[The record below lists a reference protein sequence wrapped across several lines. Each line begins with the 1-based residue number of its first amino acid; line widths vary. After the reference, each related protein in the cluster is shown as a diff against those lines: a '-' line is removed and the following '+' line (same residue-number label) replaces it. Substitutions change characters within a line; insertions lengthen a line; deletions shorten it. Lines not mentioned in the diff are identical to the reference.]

1 LKHFS
6 SDRVGA
12 AALALPL
19 SCRMPVAALTL
30 ALLLLLLL
38 PLQALAQCDAR
49 LQCCATA
56 APGGTPSCGGSG
68 PVERPFSG
76 PARGAGNPLDII
88 SGNKYQRETDLPALP
103 GVLGLELVRHYN
115 SAMTHRAAGRL
126 GQGWRLSYQA
136 ELRDGVESLTIVQ
149 ADGTTQRFLRGIA
162 HPDTYTSAD
171 PRQGRVQRL
180 RSPAGPH
187 HVWTWPGGRQL
198 RFELGRLVS
207 IKEASGEEVTL
218 FHTVHGRLVGVRDPQ
233 GRELTLHHDAGG
245 RITAIDTPVGRYT
258 YAYDGKPANLVQVT
272 MPGEGRVM
280 LTYHYE
286 DTRHAHALTGIS
298 ASGTG
303 SDGRQMSQRLMTWG
317 YDDKGHAV
325 SSVKGDGRDGIERV
339 TVQRRHQGDGGEV
352 TLTNANGHATVY
364 RWRAMAG
371 QARLLEAV
379 GPGCA
384 SCGATNVRYGYDRFG
399 RLTEVTQLD
408 DHGRPSRTELH
419 ALDPLGRVVTTSR
432 IAYQGG
438 KAQPPMQVVRYG
450 YADTRSDMP
459 SLIVRRS
466 VIAGR
471 EHTVRIE
478 HNERRQ
484 VTSVTEEGWSPL
496 DADLRPVAAGAPLKR
511 TTRYVYTRIGWHSV
525 LTHVDGPLPNGPLG
539 TPQDSDVTEI
549 RYDERGGRVL
559 EVTHPTGLRATYLHD
574 AAGRVVQHAPT
585 DGVPVQLTIDMAGR
599 VVRSQRGA
607 ETQALLRD
615 AAGRITRLER
625 NDGTRYAV
633 SYDHAGRLEAITD
646 AQGSRQEVRFDA
658 ESNVV
663 QTQARDAAGNVPFDE
678 VRYEYDPAGR
688 LVADN
693 RGNHRTYDLLG
704 RLIRETDPLGRRS
717 IYQYDALGRQVVQEE
732 RARGPQIARMRKTA
746 LDDNDDIRAVTRLHY
761 RNDRAEASEIV
772 AANGATTAMEQDDF
786 GRTVRLIS
794 PDTGTTVAKFDEA
807 DRIVQLVDAVG
818 NRFRYTHDSLGRMI
832 ERTISHPERPGA
844 TDRAEWRYEGA
855 NLVESSNQHQ
865 ADRYRWDV
873 HGRLVRKTVHLRTSG
888 PGSAGHLF
896 ETRYRYDDAG
906 RLSEKRLPDGLV
918 VVHRYDAH
926 GRESAV
932 LLRYPN
938 GQEQPII
945 ASVVSDAVHGVREL
959 TFGNGVVTANARDR
973 RGRLVGIATAAR
985 RSGGPPEPLYSQ
997 RIIYDAADRIV
1008 AIDRDGR
1015 SEVYGYDGFNRL
1027 VEVDTPHEHRRFRYD
1042 LVGNRTE
1049 AWERGSR
1056 AVGSFAASDFRR
1068 ESSSY
1073 SSKSNRLLRMVQ
1085 EGTTSTGGHEAL
1097 WQYDEAGS
1105 PIQIGDRRYRYGA
1118 SGRLEEVFDS
1128 DRHLATYRYNADG
1141 ERVSKS
1147 VRGRTTHFIYDEHRI
1162 VAEADDA
1169 GRITAHY
1176 LFQEATPVAKIET
1189 SQEVTL
1195 NAASVAV
1202 EPSGWQTAG
1211 AWIRSHFQDGD
1222 EPDTPASLK
1231 ALRLLYVHTD
1241 HLGTPRV
1248 LSDSRQRTV
1257 WKATYDAF
1265 GRATVEDDPDGD
1277 GQSVRLS
1284 VRSPGQYLDEE
1295 TGTHYNYLRDYDA
1308 QTGRFLQS
1316 DPIGL
1321 AGGIATYS
1329 YVANSPL
1336 SHVDPYGL
1344 AQCTFTM
1351 STGRLTCAPTNPNN
1365 APVNIPVASG
1375 NNGNGQVCRNNPACT
1390 SVRSHGPIPLGCWT
1404 WTQGKSRKPNGR
1416 VLEPCSGT
1424 TTNARELRTDI
1435 RSHSC
1440 AYPFGPGV
1448 SQPYCSEG
1456 CVTGTAAD
1464 IMALNRLIDAE
1475 PGSILHVVP

>member
-352 TLTNANGHATVY
+352 TMTNANGHATVY

-607 ETQALLRD
+607 ETQALPRD

-1015 SEVYGYDGFNRL
+1015 SEVYAYDGFNRL
-1027 VEVDTPHEHRRFRYD
+1027 VEVDTHHKHRRFRYD
-1042 LVGNRTE
+1042 LVGNRMATWE
-1049 AWERGSR
+1049 AGTQ
-1056 AVGSFAASDFRR
+1056 AASTARA
-1068 ESSSY
+1068 SSSY
-1073 SSKSNRLLRMVQ
+1073 EPQSNRLLRVMQ
-1085 EGTTSTGGHEAL
+1085 EAAMPTVMQETV
-1097 WQYDEAGS
+1097 WQYDATGN
-1105 PIQIGDRRYRYGA
+1105 PVRIGDRQYRYA
-1118 SGRLEEVFDS
+1118 LNGRLEEVLES
-1128 DRHLATYRYNADG
+1128 DRHLAAYRYNAEG
-1141 ERVSKS
+1141 ERVSKT
-1147 VRGRTTHFIYDEHRI
+1147 VHGRTTHFLYDEHRI
-1162 VAEADDA
+1162 VAEADEA

-1176 LFQEATPVAKIET
+1176 LFQEDVQVAKVET
-1189 SQEVTL
+1189 SQGPTH
-1195 NAASVAV
+1195 APTWIPVA
-1202 EPSGWQTAG
+1202 PSPWRKAG
-1211 AWIRSHFQDGD
+1211 AWIRSQLLEDD
-1222 EPDTPASLK
+1222 EADLRGPLK
-1231 ALRLLYVHTD
+1231 AVRLLYIHTD
-1241 HLGTPRV
+1241 HLGIPRV
-1248 LSDSRQRTV
+1248 LSDSSRQVV
-1257 WKATYDAF
+1257 WKAAYDAF
-1265 GRATVEDDPDGD
+1265 GSATISDDPDGD
-1277 GQSVRLS
+1277 GQPVQMNLRLM
-1284 VRSPGQYLDEE
+1284 GQYHDAE
-1295 TGTHYNYLRDYDA
+1295 TGMHYNYMRDYDP
-1308 QTGRFLQS
+1308 TNGRYLQS
-1316 DPIGL
+1316 DPIGI
-1321 AGGIATYS
+1321 AGGLNTYIYGLNNPLS
-1329 YVANSPL
+1329 YV
-1336 SHVDPYGL
+1336 DPSGL
-1344 AQCTFTM
+1344 ICEYAQRAGTFT
-1351 STGRLTCAPTNPNN
+1351 CWN
-1365 APVNIPVASG
+1365 ASG
-1375 NNGNGQVCRNNPACT
+1375 QIYASCRGYSGNGIGLNNPTAQHLQN
-1390 SVRSHGPIPLGCWT
+1390 VGPIP
-1404 WTQGKSRKPNGR
+1404 QGRYTVG
-1416 VLEPCSGT
+1416 GT
-1424 TTNARELRTDI
+1424 TTRRGAGTRPLAPDPTNNMHGRAGFLLHGDNRAANNTASQGCIIIPAKCRG
-1435 RSHSC
+1435 
-1440 AYPFGPGV
+1440 AVPPGETLV
-1448 SQPYCSEG
+1448 
-1456 CVTGTAAD
+1456 
-1464 IMALNRLIDAE
+1464 
-1475 PGSILHVVP
+1475 VVP